1 MNRRKEMNKDLNS
14 ILLEGKI
21 RDKPVL
27 AETKAGTPFTEMT
40 VISTGYYS
48 QNGER
53 VREDSTFI
61 VHALS
66 KLAKTC
72 CEYLKAGRGVR
83 VVGRLKQT
91 ETGGV
96 VIIAEHV
103 EIKPEMAKK
112 EEEQAEEV
120 SL

>member
-1 MNRRKEMNKDLNS
+1 MMNSLNS
-14 ILLEGKI
+14 ILLEGSV

-27 AETKAGTPFTEMT
+27 AETKTGTPFTEMA
-40 VISTGYYS
+40 VISTRYFS

-61 VHALS
+61 VHVFS

-72 CEYLKAGRGVR
+72 CDYLEKRRGIR

-103 EIKPEMAKK
+103 EFKPEVATKEK
-112 EEEQAEEV
+112 EEEQKEEV
-120 SL
+120 NL